1 MQYSAPSEA
10 DLAVS
15 ALNLYNWH
23 GSVLDVKI
31 QSRELVEQ
39 SAAKKAAAATGN
51 PIGDTGYRL
60 ISESSESEQWKLFV

>member
-1 MQYSAPSEA
+1 LIPLRFKGFAFVQYSAPSEA

-39 SAAKKAAAATGN
+39 SAAKKAAIVATG
-51 PIGDTGYRL
+51 IGDTG
-60 ISESSESEQWKLFV
+60 